1 MIIQSL
7 REAIKEKV
15 LCLDGAMGTMI
26 QRAFTSE
33 KVQKGLNHDGN
44 MDYLNIT
51 HPNMITSIH
60 KAYLEAGADI
70 IETNT
75 FNAQRISQEDYHLE
89 DKVIA
94 LNRAGVALA
103 RAAADEYTK
112 RNPTKPRYVVG
123 DIGPTNK
130 TASLSPNVEDVAA
143 RTITWNELVDAYYE
157 QCFAL
162 IEAGVDG
169 LLVETTFDTLNAK
182 AALYAAQQAMEET
195 NKKVELMLSI
205 TLTESGRTLS
215 GQTVDAM
222 LASIQHIPLLSLGFN
237 CSFGADQ
244 MVPYVRDLAQKSPF
258 AISVYPNAGLPNE
271 LGEYTQ
277 SAQMMR
283 DQLQPLFEEKLV
295 NIVGGCC
302 GTTESHI
309 ALIAKSCQNATP
321 HIIPPRNQY
330 MTLAGLEP
338 LPINPERN
346 ITHIGE
352 RCNVAGSRKFLRLIN
367 EKKYDE
373 AASIARKQVDDGAL
387 IIDINMDDGLL
398 DTKKEMV
405 HFIRTLVADPNIA
418 CRPWMIDSSDW
429 TVLETALHEIQGKP
443 IVNSISLKEGET
455 LFIEHARTLKTL
467 GTAVVVMAFDEK
479 GQADTKD
486 RKIEVCKRAYTI
498 LTENVGFPAEDIIFD
513 PNVLAIAT
521 GIEAHRHY
529 ALDFIEATAW
539 IHAHLPKVHIS
550 GGISNLSFSFRGNN
564 YLREAMHAVFL
575 YHTIKAGLDMAIV
588 NPSTKVLYNDI
599 PKDLLKI
606 LEDLILRPSKEHEER
621 AIDIAKKMLDK
632 SKSNAPQKST
642 IDTWRKGTVNERLG
656 YALLHG
662 ESKFLQTDLS
672 EAIKQYPKAVH
683 IIEGPLMLG
692 MKEVGNRFASGLM
705 FLPQVVK
712 TARTMKQA
720 VAILQ
725 PNIEAEKVKK
735 TSQKKILLATV
746 KGDVHDIGKNIVGI
760 VMACAGYKVL
770 DLGVMVPPEKIVNT
784 AIQEKVSIIC
794 LSGLITPSLQ
804 EMVNVVS
811 LAENKGLN
819 IPIIIG
825 GATTSLLH
833 TALKI
838 KPFYSGPTIYSRD
851 ASQNVQIISKMLD
864 PKQKE
869 IYLKSLQHKYDKV
882 VDNYTKQQ
890 QTDDLVPFEQVKHKK
905 DNDKYGKKQDT

>member
-1 MIIQSL
+1 MTTQSL
-7 REAIKEKV
+7 REAIKERV

-26 QRAFTSE
+26 QRAFATDDAPIDM
-33 KVQKGLNHDGN
+33 NHNGN
-44 MDYLNIT
+44 MDSLNIT
-51 HPNMITSIH
+51 HPDMITSIH

-75 FNAQRISQEDYHLE
+75 FNAQRISQADYHLE
-89 DKVIA
+89 HKVIEF
-94 LNRAGVALA
+94 NRAAVALA
-103 RAAADEYTK
+103 RAAADEYTAH
-112 RNPTKPRYVVG
+112 NPAKPRYVVG
-123 DIGPTNK
+123 GIGPTNK
-130 TASLSPNVEDVAA
+130 TASISSNVEDVAA
-143 RTITWNELVDAYYE
+143 RSITWDELVDAYYE
-157 QCFAL
+157 QCLAL
-162 IEAGVDG
+162 IEAGVDA

-182 AALYAAQQAMEET
+182 AALYAAQQAMEEAGK
-195 NKKVELMLSI
+195 NVELMLSI

-258 AISVYPNAGLPNE
+258 AVSVYPNAGLPNE
-271 LGEYTQ
+271 LGEYAQ
-277 SAQMMR
+277 SAQMMN

-302 GTTESHI
+302 GTTEAHI
-309 ALIAKSCQNATP
+309 ALIAKACQKAIP
-321 HIIPPRNQY
+321 HIAPPRNQY

-338 LPINPERN
+338 LPITPERN
-346 ITHIGE
+346 MTHIGE

-398 DTKKEMV
+398 DAKKEMV

-429 TVLETALHEIQGKP
+429 SVLEAALHEIQGKP
-443 IVNSISLKEGET
+443 IVNSISLKEGEI
-455 LFIEHARTLKTL
+455 LFIEHAQILKRL
-467 GTAVVVMAFDEK
+467 GAAVVVMAFDEK

-486 RKIEVCKRAYTI
+486 RKIEVCQRAYTI
-498 LTENVGFPAEDIIFD
+498 LTEKVGFPAEDIVFD

-521 GIEAHRHY
+521 GIETHRRY

-539 IHAHLPKVHIS
+539 IHTHLPKVHIS

-575 YHTIKAGLDMAIV
+575 YHAIKVGLDMAIV
-588 NPSTKVLYNDI
+588 NPSTQVLYNDI
-599 PKDLLKI
+599 PQDLLEA
-606 LEDLILRPSKEHEER
+606 LEDLMLRPSENHEER
-621 AIDIAKKMLDK
+621 VIEIAKGMLDK
-632 SKSNAPQKST
+632 SNPKTPQKST
-642 IDTWRKGTVNERLG
+642 QNVWRQGTVEERLG

-662 ESKFLQTDLS
+662 ESEFLQEDLA
-672 EAIKQYPKAVH
+672 EAIKQYPKAVN
-683 IIEGPLMLG
+683 IIEGPLMMG
-692 MKEVGNRFASGLM
+692 MKEVGNRFATGLM

-725 PNIEAEKVKK
+725 PNIEAEKVKN

-760 VMACAGYKVL
+760 VMACAGYEVL
-770 DLGVMVPPEKIVNT
+770 DLGVMVPPEKIIDT
-784 AIQEKVSIIC
+784 AIQEKVCIIG

-811 LAENKGLN
+811 LAEKKGLT
-819 IPIIIG
+819 IPILIG

-851 ASQNVQIISKMLD
+851 ASQNVQIVSKILD

-869 IYLKSLQHKYDKV
+869 IYLNSLQHKYDEV
-882 VDNYTKQQ
+882 VEDYTRKQE
-890 QTDDLVPFEQVKHKK
+890 TDDLVPFEQVKHKK
-905 DNDKYGKKQDT
+905 